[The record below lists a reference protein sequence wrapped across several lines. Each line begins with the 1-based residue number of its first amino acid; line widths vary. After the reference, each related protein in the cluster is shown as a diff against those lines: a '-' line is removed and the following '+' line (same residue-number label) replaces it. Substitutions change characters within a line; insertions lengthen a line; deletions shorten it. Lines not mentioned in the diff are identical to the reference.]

1 MKNILLAPIFAA
13 VEGAANVPEGFL
25 EKLWYGL
32 QIAVIGICIVF
43 AVLAMIM
50 GVLYL
55 FEYFFYTLPKKQKS
69 APASNAPVSV
79 AKPVPVAAPVAVAA
93 SADDDEVAAVIAAA
107 VAAYYEQVAPT
118 SKYRIKS
125 FRRI

>member
-1 MKNILLAPIFAA
+1 MNNMLLSVMFAA
-13 VEGAANVPEGFL
+13 VEGAAEVPEGFFD
-25 EKLWYGL
+25 KLVYGL
-32 QIAVIGICIVF
+32 LIAVIGICIVF
-43 AVLAMIM
+43 AVLTMIM

-55 FEYFFYTLPKKQKS
+55 FEYLFYTLPKKQKS
-69 APASNAPVSV
+69 APSANVQAPVVKV
-79 AKPVPVAAPVAVAA
+79 APAAPVVVAS

-107 VAAYYEQVAPT
+107 VAAYYEQAAPT

>member
-1 MKNILLAPIFAA
+1 MKNILLSVMFAA
-13 VEGAANVPEGFL
+13 VEGAVEVPEGFV
-25 EKLWYGL
+25 EKLLYGL

-55 FEYFFYTLPKKQKS
+55 FEYFFYTLPRKAKNAPSAPVS
-69 APASNAPVSV
+69 APAVKSA
-79 AKPVPVAAPVAVAA
+79 PVAAPVAVPS

-107 VAAYYEQVAPT
+107 IAAYYEQTAPT

>member
-1 MKNILLAPIFAA
+1 MNNILLSVMFAA

-25 EKLWYGL
+25 PKLGYGL
-32 QIAVIGICIVF
+32 TIALIGMGIVF
-43 AVLAMIM
+43 AILAIIM

-55 FEYFFYTLPKKQKS
+55 FEYFFYTLPNKAKKAPESPKAAPVVTT
-69 APASNAPVSV
+69 APA
-79 AKPVPVAAPVAVAA
+79 VPVAAT
-93 SADDDEVAAVIAAA
+93 SSDDDEVAAVIAAA
-107 VAAYYEQVAPT
+107 IAAYYEQSAPT

>member
-1 MKNILLAPIFAA
+1 MKNILLSVMFAA
-13 VEGAANVPEGFL
+13 VEGAADIPEGFVD
-25 EKLWYGL
+25 KLLYGL
-32 QIAVIGICIVF
+32 LIAVIGLCIVF

-55 FEYFFYTLPKKQKS
+55 FEYFFYTLPNKKKNAPTAPVV
-69 APASNAPVSV
+69 APAVSN
-79 AKPVPVAAPVAVAA
+79 VPVAPVAVV
-93 SADDDEVAAVIAAA
+93 SSSDDDEVAAVIAAA
-107 VAAYYEQVAPT
+107 IAAYYEQTAPT